1 MALVS
6 VVVPCFDES
15 AVIETTVDALLRFC
29 DSQPAHEFELVFVD
43 DGSRDD
49 TARKVSER
57 ARSDARVKLIRLSRN
72 FGHQAAVTAGVDAAA
87 GDAVVVIDADLQ
99 DPPAAIGD
107 MIAAWERGHE
117 VVYGVRSSRAGESG
131 FKRATAAVFYR
142 CLRRMS
148 DVDIPVDAG
157 DFRLMDRAV
166 VEVLKDMPERHRFVR
181 GLVSWIGFDQVPLRY
196 DRAPRTAG
204 TTKYPLRKM
213 VSFATDGLVSFSTAP
228 LRIATQIG
236 LLSSAIALAGIVYA
250 LAVRLFTSQWVQGWA
265 AIFIAVLFVGGVQL
279 VCLGI
284 IGSYVGRIFD
294 ETKRR
299 PLYVVRSR
307 LGFDSAERRGS
318 HTPVSTAR

>member
-29 DSQPAHEFELVFVD
+29 DAQPAHEFELVFVD

-49 TARKVSER
+49 TARKISER
-57 ARSDARVKLIRLSRN
+57 ARSDPRVKLIRLSRN

-99 DPPAAIGD
+99 DPPAAIGE
-107 MIAAWERGHE
+107 MIAVWERGHE
-117 VVYGVRSSRAGESG
+117 VVYGVRASRAGESR
-131 FKRATAAVFYR
+131 FKRATAAAYYR
-142 CLRRMS
+142 FLRRMS
-148 DVDIPVDAG
+148 DVDIPVDTG

-166 VEVLKDMPERHRFVR
+166 VEVLKEMPERHRFVR

-204 TTKYPLRKM
+204 ETKYPLRKM

-307 LGFDSAERRGS
+307 LGFDSAERRGR

>member
-6 VVVPCFDES
+6 IVVPCFDES

-29 DSQPAHEFELVFVD
+29 DGQPAHEFELIFVD

-49 TARKVSER
+49 TAARLALR
-57 ARSDARVKLIRLSRN
+57 ARADPRVKLIRLSRN
-72 FGHQAAVTAGVDAAA
+72 FGHQAAVSAGIDAAS
-87 GDAVVVIDADLQ
+87 GDAVTVIDADLQ
-99 DPPAAIGD
+99 DPPAAIAD
-107 MIAAWERGHE
+107 MIAAWEDGHE
-117 VVYGVRSSRAGESG
+117 VVYGVRSSRPGESG
-131 FKRATAAVFYR
+131 FKKATAAVFYR
-142 CLRRMS
+142 CLKRVS
-148 DVDIPVDAG
+148 DVEIPVDAG

-166 VEVLKDMPERHRFVR
+166 VEVLKDMPERHRFLR

-196 DRAPRTAG
+196 DRAPRAAG

-213 VSFATDGLVSFSTAP
+213 VHFAADGIVSFSSMP
-228 LRIATQIG
+228 LRIATQLG
-236 LLSSAIALAGIVYA
+236 LVSSAIALAGIVYA
-250 LAVRLFTSQWVQGWA
+250 LGVRLFTSEWVQGWA

-284 IGSYVGRIFD
+284 IGSYVGRIFE

-307 LGFDSAERRGS
+307 LGFGETDLEDVRGRS
-318 HTPVSTAR
+318 SNGR

>member
-6 VVVPCFDES
+6 IVVPCFEES
-15 AVIETTVDALLRFC
+15 AVIEATVDALLRFC
-29 DSQPAHEFELVFVD
+29 DAQPAHEFELIFVD

-49 TARKVSER
+49 TARKITGR
-57 ARSDARVKLIRLSRN
+57 AGTDSRVKLLRLSRN
-72 FGHQAAVTAGVDAAA
+72 FGHQAAVTAGIDAAG
-87 GDAVVVIDADLQ
+87 GDAVAVIDADLQ

-117 VVYGVRSSRAGESG
+117 VVYGVRSSRAGESR
-131 FKRATAAVFYR
+131 FKKVTAALFYR
-142 CLRRMS
+142 GLRRMS
-148 DVDIPVDAG
+148 DVDIPVDTG

-166 VEVLKDMPERHRFVR
+166 VEVLKEMPERHRFLR

-196 DRAPRTAG
+196 DREPRMAG

-213 VSFATDGLVSFSTAP
+213 VRFASDGLVSFSTAP
-228 LRIATQIG
+228 LRVATQIG
-236 LLSSAIALAGIVYA
+236 LVSSGIALAGIVYA
-250 LAVRLFTSQWVQGWA
+250 LAVRLFTSQWVQGWT

-284 IGSYVGRIFD
+284 IGSYVGRIFE

-307 LGFDSAERRGS
+307 LGFDAAERNER
-318 HTPVSTAR
+318 HPPVSTVR